1 MGRQFAWKR
10 MLVVVPMLLAACG
23 ASTTVNGDGGSFSI
37 SDGKVLLRPTGSA
50 RAEVSAD
57 GSLAIDGKP
66 VELNDAQRADL
77 VRYHAKALEF
87 IDHAKDTGA
96 AGAAVGVAA
105 VKEVASGL
113 ASGDTSKIGERVEAK
128 ADVVRQAADKLCSD
142 LEAIVALQATIGAE
156 LEAFRPYA
164 VIGSKDPA
172 ECHKGIAKEPAKDVA
187 GEPAKAP

>member
-1 MGRQFAWKR
+1 MGRRVARKSILIF
-10 MLVVVPMLLAACG
+10 VPMLLAACG

-37 SDGKVLLRPTGSA
+37 SGDKVLLHPSGSV

-57 GSLAIDGKP
+57 GSFAIDGKP
-66 VELNDAQRADL
+66 VVLTDAQRADL

-87 IDHAKDTGA
+87 IDHAKDTGT

-128 ADVVRQAADKLCSD
+128 ADVVRQAADKLCTD

-172 ECHKGIAKEPAKDVA
+172 ECHKGIAKEPAKDGG
-187 GEPAKAP
+187 GEPATAP